1 MKTDTEKKSGLC
13 NILNWQDNTNK
24 PRVAWSLLLSMASS
38 SDAN

>member
-1 MKTDTEKKSGLC
+1 MKTDTEKKSGLY

-24 PRVAWSLLLSMASS
+24 PTLAWSLLLSMTCS